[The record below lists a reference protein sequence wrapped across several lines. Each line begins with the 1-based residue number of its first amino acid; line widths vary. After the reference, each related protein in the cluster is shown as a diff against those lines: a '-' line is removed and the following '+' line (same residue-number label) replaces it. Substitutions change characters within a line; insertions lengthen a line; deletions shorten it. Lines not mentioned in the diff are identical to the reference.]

1 MDQNQLHCFHDHDI
15 SPFSQIITTSTHGFT
30 LQRKNLRFC
39 SNSKYSREWL
49 ENKFGKGINFFEM
62 TMVENVCFK
71 FSLTIAK
78 NKEYN
83 NIWLKCT
90 FFNKT
95 KILKGK
101 FESSSTRLEV
111 SFSKL
116 KYLEFVDWT
125 IGIYFMNYSP
135 TIANKGVTPY
145 Q

>member
-1 MDQNQLHCFHDHDI
+1 MYTNLCGPKPI
-15 SPFSQIITTSTHGFT
+15 ALFSWSWYFT
-30 LQRKNLRFC
+30 LFTNYYKGKTWEFVQIQNIQGNDLK
-39 SNSKYSREWL
+39 
-49 ENKFGKGINFFEM
+49 NKFGKGIIFFEM
-62 TMVENVCFK
+62 TMVENVCLK